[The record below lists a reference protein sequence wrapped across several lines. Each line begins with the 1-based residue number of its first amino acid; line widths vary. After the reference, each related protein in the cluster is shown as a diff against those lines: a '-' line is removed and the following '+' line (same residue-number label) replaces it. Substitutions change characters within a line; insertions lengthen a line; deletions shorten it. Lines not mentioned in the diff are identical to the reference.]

1 MVDIVEAD
9 GGGAARQLVSM
20 METLDNLHD
29 VTLRARN
36 AGGQIESMHLH
47 RVVLAAAS
55 PYAKA
60 MFKDAWK
67 GGKHKKKPVAAEGE
81 AVGVE
86 EGEKEGAVDK
96 EADGLEGGTVVNL
109 EKNDV
114 MHIESLRA
122 VVAYIYRGAVRV
134 EWGADLLS
142 LARVA
147 DYLGLEGLTARC
159 VDAVVGGLQ
168 VDNAVEMLNLVGSTS
183 SSGASPVTT
192 SASPLSSRL
201 TACW

>member
-1 MVDIVEAD
+1 M
-9 GGGAARQLVSM
+9 
-20 METLDNLHD
+20 
-29 VTLRARN
+29 
-36 AGGQIESMHLH
+36 
-47 RVVLAAAS
+47 VLAAAS

-67 GGKHKKKPVAAEGE
+67 GGKHKKPAAEGD
-81 AVGVE
+81 AVGEGGAEE
-86 EGEKEGAVDK
+86 EGAPGEMDGK
-96 EADGLEGGTVVNL
+96 EADVLEGGMVVVNL

-142 LARVA
+142 LAGVA

-159 VDAVVGGLQ
+159 VEEAVVGGLQ
-168 VDNAVEMLNLVGSTS
+168 RTM
-183 SSGASPVTT
+183 
-192 SASPLSSRL
+192 RWR
-201 TACW
+201 C